1 MGTSTELEEGC
12 KIVHIGITK
21 LINIL
26 EGVPEESPMDADY
39 WMNLS
44 AAVYNLGLH
53 GPRDYF
59 QQIYQRCKGVFDDYL
74 TSKVLPAILDKTDDD
89 VSLLQEFVKR
99 WANHKVMV
107 TKLLDFFTVLVKYQQ
122 QPKELLRNPKKRSR
136 KGCSMEGKGG
146 PENLNCEYRGVR
158 QRNWGK
164 WVSEIREPNKEG
176 GGRHWLGT
184 FNTAVEAA
192 QAYDN
197 ASRKLYGEKAVLNF
211 PNESKIEVPEC
222 DVEFGCFL
230 EIVYV
235 KMKVKV
241 RDAVIALI
249 NREREG
255 GEIDWGL
262 VKDVLEIFVEIG
274 NENRKDK
281 LDCYVNGLDEDE
293 QFVDDC
299 CS

>member
-1 MGTSTELEEGC
+1 M
-12 KIVHIGITK
+12 
-21 LINIL
+21 
-26 EGVPEESPMDADY
+26 MMY
-39 WMNLS
+39 
-44 AAVYNLGLH
+44 
-53 GPRDYF
+53 
-59 QQIYQRCKGVFDDYL
+59 
-74 TSKVLPAILDKTDDD
+74 
-89 VSLLQEFVKR
+89 QEFVKR

-158 QRNWGK
+158 QRKWGK

-211 PNESKIEVPEC
+211 PNGSKIEVPGC
-222 DVEFGCFL
+222 DVEFGCFR
-230 EIVYV
+230 EIVYE

-249 NREREG
+249 NQERQG
-255 GEIDWGL
+255 GEIDRGL
-262 VKDVLEIFVEIG
+262 VKDVVEIFVEIG
-274 NENRKDK
+274 TENRKVK
-281 LDCYVNGLDEDE
+281 LDCYVNDFETVFLTDTAEYYTRKGSNGITA
-293 QFVDDC
+293 VDCLQMEKDRV
-299 CS
+299 SHYLHFSTEEKLLKQVQGQLLPENA